1 MLFSIEIG
9 SNNAGVLTKNRT
21 RSCDGLEL
29 HFATNHIGTV
39 RPLFAT
45 FSDKS
50 LHALDYDLYSM
61 YLRAREDACMII
73 PENALAYA

>member
-1 MLFSIEIG
+1 VPEYARLVGWVVGLMFFSIEIG

-45 FSDKS
+45 FSDES
-50 LHALDYDLYSM
+50 LLWIMTYICIYEQA
-61 YLRAREDACMII
+61 IFF
-73 PENALAYA
+73 